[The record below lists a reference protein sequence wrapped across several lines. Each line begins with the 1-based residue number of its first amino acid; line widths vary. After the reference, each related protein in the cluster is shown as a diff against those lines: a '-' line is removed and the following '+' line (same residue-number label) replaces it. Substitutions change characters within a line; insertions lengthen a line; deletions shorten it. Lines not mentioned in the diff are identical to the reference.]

1 MEDREIAIDVKNLE
15 ISYRCLKS
23 FSIRKS
29 LFQLKKSKVE
39 VYEAVRDVS
48 FQVPKG
54 EIMGMVGRNGSGKS
68 TMLRAMA
75 GIIAPDSGTIDL
87 HGHNVSLMSIGVGF
101 QKKLSGRENILLSGM
116 LLGFSEKQVRDKM
129 DEIIKFAELGR
140 FIDMPVKTYSS
151 GMYSKLAFSITAVLE
166 SDIMLIDEVLS
177 VGDDKFKKKSYRKM
191 KELIS
196 NKNRTVVIVS
206 HSSDTLRKLC
216 TSLMWL
222 HNGKIRM
229 LGKTDEVLDAYEKFM
244 N

>member
-177 VGDDKFKKKSYRKM
+177 VGDANFKKKSYRKM